1 MLVVIEFMDC
11 EVLRFALKVGV
22 GVIERRGEGRMLY
35 FYWTSVEEELSWGDI
50 S

>member
-1 MLVVIEFMDC
+1 MLVVIEFIDC
-11 EVLRFALKVGV
+11 AILRFALKVGV
-22 GVIERRGEGRMLY
+22 DVIEPRGEERMLY